1 MSEITCSIIVPM
13 YNEEDVIEETYK
25 RLKKVMDPYGDSY
38 ELIFVNDGSRD
49 RSAEIVYGLALQD
62 PCIRLLDFSRNFG
75 HQAAVSA
82 GLDYAAGRAVVI
94 IDADLQDPP
103 EVIPQMLDLWRE
115 GFEVVYGKRIKRQG
129 ETAFKKVTAYLYYR
143 ILRWMTN
150 AEMPTDTGDFRLIDR
165 KVCDVMKSLSEKNRF
180 LRGLVHWVGFKQT
193 AVEYV
198 RDERWA
204 GETKYPLKKMLKFA
218 ADGIVSFTYKP
229 LKLATYLGFLLS
241 LSGFIYL
248 LVVLYQRLFTDITQ
262 PGWASLIGI
271 NLVFNGITLFIL
283 GIVGAYIGR
292 IYDEVKGRPLYIV
305 RQTTGFD
312 SAERAMHRFK
322 GQAVEREEKR
332 PY

>member
-1 MSEITCSIIVPM
+1 MAEITCSVIVPM

-25 RLKKVMDPYGDSY
+25 RLKMVMDALGESY
-38 ELIFVNDGSRD
+38 ELLFINDGSRD
-49 RSAEIVYGLALQD
+49 RSADIVFAIALQD
-62 PCIRLLDFSRNFG
+62 PCVRLLDFSRNFG

-82 GLDYAAGRAVVI
+82 GLDHAAGHAVVI

-103 EVIPQMLDLWRE
+103 EVIPQMLVLWRQ
-115 GFEVVYGKRIKRQG
+115 GFEVVYGNRIKRQG

-150 AEMPTDTGDFRLIDR
+150 AEMPMDTGDFRLIDR
-165 KVCDVMKSLSEKNRF
+165 KVCDVMKGLHERNRF

-305 RQTTGFD
+305 RQYAGFD
-312 SAERAMHRFK
+312 EAENAAHRNLVY
-322 GQAVEREEKR
+322 AREREEKQL
-332 PY
+332 Y